1 MLSCIRFGIA
11 AATEAGVIALVWAFV
26 LGKFVFRE
34 YSWRHLG
41 RSLAECCVDS
51 ALIGFLIAASVPF
64 AWILIADGMPQQLVG
79 LTQDYALGPAAL
91 ILVVVLTLF
100 VAGTFLDLT
109 PASLIAAPLFLPL
122 LTAAGFDPVQVGI
135 IMIINLQL
143 GGVTPPVGILVF
155 ITAQISRTPAAAVF
169 RELTPF
175 VAAIIVVLGLVCAI
189 PALTLGLWSL
199 IG

>member
-1 MLSCIRFGIA
+1 M
-11 AATEAGVIALVWAFV
+11 
-26 LGKFVFRE
+26 
-34 YSWRHLG
+34 
-41 RSLAECCVDS
+41 
-51 ALIGFLIAASVPF
+51 
-64 AWILIADGMPQQLVG
+64 
-79 LTQDYALGPAAL
+79 TQDYALGPAAL

-109 PASLIAAPLFLPL
+109 PAILIAAPLFLPL
-122 LTAAGFDPVQVGI
+122 LTLAGFDPVQVEI